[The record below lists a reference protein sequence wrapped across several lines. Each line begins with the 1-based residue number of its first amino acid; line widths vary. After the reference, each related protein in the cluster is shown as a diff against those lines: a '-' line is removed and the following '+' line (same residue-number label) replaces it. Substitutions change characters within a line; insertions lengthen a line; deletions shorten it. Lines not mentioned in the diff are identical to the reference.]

1 MNRNREDVG
10 IYLTEKQVSQLFG
23 LSVSWLQNQRWMKR
37 GIPYLKV
44 GRKVLYK
51 KSDVEAWLEKHRVKV
66 TEQ

>member
-51 KSDVEAWLEKHRVKV
+51 KNRTWKPGLKSIGSK
-66 TEQ
+66 